1 MTLSEAKK
9 RYWASPKGKAVQRR
23 YLATPEGKESQKR
36 YRESVKG
43 KAMLKKHTKTEA
55 YKESQKRYRE
65 KTKMEKPERI
75 ENIFEGYKAFLK
87 EAEGAIKSK
96 NKLAYFKCRV
106 EELNGL
112 IGKQQ
117 SIERSMRYDRR
128 RYNLTVRRMRKLL
141 GDIDNELT
149 W

>member
-1 MTLSEAKK
+1 MALTEAKK
-9 RYWASPKGKAVQRR
+9 RYWASPKGKEVQRR

-43 KAMLKKHTKTEA
+43 KIMLKKHAKTEA
-55 YKESQKRYRE
+55 FKDSQKRYRE

-75 ENIFEGYKAFLK
+75 EHIFDGYLAYLK
-87 EAEGAIKSK
+87 EAECAQ
-96 NKLAYFKCRV
+96 NKLALFKCRI

-117 SIERSMRYDRR
+117 AIERSMRYDKR
-128 RYNLTVRRMRKLL
+128 RYNVTVRRMRKLL
-141 GDIDNELT
+141 GDIDNELG